1 LSILRHVWWIHL
13 YEDIEIGKGFYRE
26 EDRPDLHRCIKRDFV
41 EKSRVYVLF
50 LRARVYAE
58 VMRRHLRNDNGFTLV
73 EAMIALGIMAVGML
87 AITSM
92 MESNSKANRNATQ
105 QSDAQ
110 NLANL
115 IQMDLNVGA
124 ACNATILAIPSTLL
138 TFPFPASPT
147 LTIPVTKV
155 LTGTVPPQPIAAV
168 DQVINS
174 VKLSGP
180 SSLSLQNFLQTGPS
194 NFAANLVINATAMSS
209 TAVGSSLGTQNFIRN
224 VPVSLLVTINALAG
238 TATITGCSSSGGTM
252 MVQKS
257 ALGGC
262 TSNCYVSGT
271 TYTNT
276 NSYAVLEEVRADMTH
291 SSGTGG
297 GFELSS
303 IISGPP
309 AKIMNDCNPG
319 AVGISFVVPPGA
331 TFSSTAVQVEG
342 GCSGNTF
349 LITSWL
355 ELSGF

>member
-1 LSILRHVWWIHL
+1 M
-13 YEDIEIGKGFYRE
+13 G
-26 EDRPDLHRCIKRDFV
+26 
-41 EKSRVYVLF
+41 
-50 LRARVYAE
+50 
-58 VMRRHLRNDNGFTLV
+58 VM
-73 EAMIALGIMAVGML
+73 AIGML

-92 MESNSKANRNATQ
+92 MESNSKAGRNVTQ
-105 QSDAQ
+105 QADAQ

-124 ACNATILAIPSTLL
+124 ACNATILNIPSASL
-138 TFPFPASPT
+138 TFSFPPSAT

-168 DQVINS
+168 DQVVNS
-174 VKLSGP
+174 VKLVGP
-180 SSLSLQNFLQTGPS
+180 TSLSLQNFLQTGPS
-194 NFAANLVINATAMSS
+194 NFAASLVINATE
-209 TAVGSSLGTQNFIRN
+209 VGSPVGASLGNQNFIRN
-224 VPVSLLVTINALAG
+224 VPVSLLATIDTIAH
-238 TATITGCSSSGGTM
+238 TATITGCSSAGGTTM
-252 MVQKS
+252 IQKIAS
-257 ALGGC
+257 AGC
-262 TSNCYVSGT
+262 TSNCYTSGT

-303 IISGPP
+303 IIAGQNGPP

-331 TFSSTAVQVEG
+331 TFSSTAAQVEG